1 MGAITPIAWCDATFN
16 PWVGCL
22 RVSTAC
28 DRCYAAALSSRYG
41 WRDGKGRDLWDVRA
55 DRRRTS
61 SAYWRGPLR
70 WNERAQAEVARAR
83 QWRSGIEERSE
94 PCRPETDIGESL
106 SRCERLGKNQPGC
119 ERVHTSLPNA
129 RIDSLQTDTPQV
141 GRRAVPLTLSTP
153 LRQIGELRPEEA
165 DTTGAE
171 GKTRLQALLSE
182 ILARSQDLGLDDRQ
196 IAGVSRMY
204 WDQASVTADQ
214 AVSDLAGLLSAEQ
227 FRAAIGQY
235 ARGPAVS
242 ALAERDLPDKLDRLV
257 NAAFDR
263 ATKDKSVVEIE
274 LAAKVADRLIGWA
287 KTFAYFVA
295 VPVAILFLI
304 LAVFGISKFEDVQ
317 KVADQANKILADTTA
332 SLDKGQK
339 NLASAE
345 QKLASLTQSVA
356 DIEQTTRQNSDKLAQ
371 LKHYLPNNY
380 IEDFL
385 KTTNKTVSDVKRKLK
400 EIGLYHGDID
410 DKVDDAMLAAIVA
423 FQEKN
428 NLPADG
434 LLGMGT
440 YLRLFGSDHGPSA
453 SNTSH
458 PADPAAQ
465 AAPSPA
471 AVPAAPTAPSPAAV
485 PAAPTAPGSGD
496 AQTNR

>member
-1 MGAITPIAWCDATFN
+1 MPRRAADRAGVPAHRPNRWWRPHRWATSAGACWVRKAGAPDRAKSPECRMRACLLIIMTRPNRPQCEPAHTCAENSTLAKPRPPADPGRVQAWCEKIPRLIA
-16 PWVGCL
+16 
-22 RVSTAC
+22 
-28 DRCYAAALSSRYG
+28 
-41 WRDGKGRDLWDVRA
+41 
-55 DRRRTS
+55 
-61 SAYWRGPLR
+61 
-70 WNERAQAEVARAR
+70 
-83 QWRSGIEERSE
+83 IES
-94 PCRPETDIGESL
+94 PIGFDIGESL

-119 ERVHTSLPNA
+119 EWVHTSLPNA

-153 LRQIGELRPEEA
+153 LGQIGELRPEEA

-171 GKTRLQALLSE
+171 GKTRLQALLGE

-214 AVSDLAGLLSAEQ
+214 AVSDLVGLLSAEQ
-227 FRAAIGQY
+227 FRVAIGQY

-242 ALAERDLPDKLDRLV
+242 ALAEPDLPDKLDRLV

-317 KVADQANKILADTTA
+317 KVADQANKILADATA

-458 PADPAAQ
+458 PVDPAAQ
-465 AAPSPA
+465 A
-471 AVPAAPTAPSPAAV
+471 APSPAAV

-496 AQTNR
+496 AQTSR